1 MWSGTTGNIMFL
13 NWYIIRFM
21 LYLGRTNQILC
32 IKNISIET
40 LGNMESYLLS
50 DGFEVKEIFADTKTI
65 KSQNLTD
72 YDAVFI
78 LGGPMSVNDHVGYL
92 LEEKKLIQSTFNHGI
107 SVFGICLGSQ
117 LIASSCGGKVYQ
129 APKKEIGWGQVRIT
143 SRGQSSIFNKIPGN
157 KIQVFHWHGDTFTL
171 PSDAEILSE
180 SDLYIQAFKF
190 QNALG
195 IQFHL
200 EVTKDMIQNWIRKYQ
215 KELKT
220 EKISEASIFNDIDKK
235 VSELKKIS
243 KIVYENFK
251 VMIE

>member
-1 MWSGTTGNIMFL
+1 
-13 NWYIIRFM
+13 M

-32 IKNISIET
+32 IRNISIET
-40 LGNMESYLLS
+40 LGNFESYLLA
-50 DGFEVKEIFADTKTI
+50 DGFEVKEILADTKII

-78 LGGPMSVNDHVGYL
+78 LGGPMSVNDNVGYL
-92 LEEKKLIQSTFNHGI
+92 HEEKKLIQSTFNLGI
-107 SVFGICLGSQ
+107 PIFGICLGSQ

-129 APKKEIGWGQVRIT
+129 GPKKEIGWGQVRIT
-143 SRGQSSIFNKIPGN
+143 SKGQSSIFNKILGN

-171 PSDAEILSE
+171 PSNAEILSE
-180 SDLYIQAFKF
+180 SELYIQAFRFK
-190 QNALG
+190 NALG

-215 KELKT
+215 KELKK
-220 EKISEASIFNDIDKK
+220 EKISEDSIFYDIDKN

-243 KIVYENFK
+243 KVVYENFK
-251 VMIE
+251 LMIE

>member
-1 MWSGTTGNIMFL
+1 
-13 NWYIIRFM
+13 M
-21 LYLGRTNQILC
+21 LYLGSTNQILC

-40 LGNMESYLLS
+40 LGNIERYLLS
-50 DGFEVKEIFADTKTI
+50 DGFEVKEILADTKTI

-78 LGGPMSVNDHVGYL
+78 LGGPMSVNDNIDYL
-92 LEEKKLIQSTFNHGI
+92 LEEKKLIQSTFNLEI
-107 SVFGICLGSQ
+107 PVFGICLGSQ

-129 APKKEIGWGQVRIT
+129 GLKKEIGWGEVRIT
-143 SRGQSSIFNKIPGN
+143 SRGQSSIFNKILGN

-180 SDLYIQAFKF
+180 SDLYIQAFRF

-200 EVTKDMIQNWIRKYQ
+200 EVTKDMIRNWIHKYQ

-220 EKISEASIFNDIDKK
+220 EKISEASIFYNIDKNM
-235 VSELKKIS
+235 SEVKKIS

-251 VMIE
+251 LMIE

>member
-1 MWSGTTGNIMFL
+1 
-13 NWYIIRFM
+13 M

-40 LGNMESYLLS
+40 LGNIESYLLS
-50 DGFEVKEIFADTKTI
+50 DGFKVKEILADMKII
-65 KSQNLTD
+65 KSQNLTE

-78 LGGPMSVNDHVGYL
+78 LGGPMSVNDNLGSL
-92 LEEKKLIQSTFNHGI
+92 LEEKKLIHSSFNLGI
-107 SVFGICLGSQ
+107 PIFGICLGAQ
-117 LIASSCGGKVYQ
+117 LIASDCGGKVYPG
-129 APKKEIGWGQVRIT
+129 PKKEIGWGQVQIT
-143 SRGQSSIFNKIPGN
+143 SKGQSSIFNKILGN

-180 SDLYIQAFKF
+180 SELYIQAFRF

-200 EVTKDMIQNWIRKYQ
+200 EVTKDMIQNWICKYQ
-215 KELKT
+215 KELKK
-220 EKISEASIFNDIDKK
+220 EKISEDRIFYDIDKN

-251 VMIE
+251 FMIE

>member
-1 MWSGTTGNIMFL
+1 
-13 NWYIIRFM
+13 M

-32 IKNISIET
+32 IRNISIET
-40 LGNMESYLLS
+40 LGNFESYLLA
-50 DGFEVKEIFADTKTI
+50 DGFEVKEILADTKII

-78 LGGPMSVNDHVGYL
+78 LGGPMSVNDNVGYL
-92 LEEKKLIQSTFNHGI
+92 HEEKKLIQSTFNLGI
-107 SVFGICLGSQ
+107 PIFGICLGSQ

-129 APKKEIGWGQVRIT
+129 GPKKEIGWGQVRIT
-143 SRGQSSIFNKIPGN
+143 SKGQSSIFNKILGN

-171 PSDAEILSE
+171 PSNAEILSE
-180 SDLYIQAFKF
+180 SELYIQAFRFK
-190 QNALG
+190 NALG

-215 KELKT
+215 KELKK
-220 EKISEASIFNDIDKK
+220 EKISEDSIFYDIDKN

-243 KIVYENFK
+243 KVIYENFK
-251 VMIE
+251 LMIE